1 MLIVAT
7 ETCREKLYSNL
18 ERLRKR
24 VDVLYEAMTAEHGPL
39 PLAEMI
45 CTSEDVRRLTV
56 AALADQFKRVSVRR
70 LAPRPLSIM
79 QQRRS
84 QLAGPTFNGSTEK
97 AVDDDTRTICRTTSS
112 GKSQFQ
118 SEPPSPPP
126 TPKMIPDDL
135 QSTCTSSTN
144 ITSGHG
150 PRPMASVFSTFCPE
164 AMKYQVDLRKAM
176 PMQRTCRCG
185 YDWHGWL
192 ADDKINLTVKDG
204 FRITPRF
211 LGKSHREGGGFG
223 CVLCTSSGKAG
234 AYADANALGEH
245 INIAHTKWQMLHDLD
260 MAGRL
265 GKAMIP

>member
-1 MLIVAT
+1 MLITVA

-18 ERLRKR
+18 ERLQKH
-24 VDVLYEAMTAEHGPL
+24 VDVLNEAMTAEHRPL
-39 PLAEMI
+39 PLAEI
-45 CTSEDVRRLTV
+45 IRISEEVRRLTV
-56 AALADQFKRVSVRR
+56 AALADQFKRVSDGH

-79 QQRRS
+79 RQGRS
-84 QLAGPTFNGSTEK
+84 QVTRPKSNESTEK
-97 AVDDDTRTICRTTSS
+97 LTEDDVQTICRTTSS
-112 GKSQFQ
+112 GKSLFQ

-135 QSTCTSSTN
+135 QSTCTSSTT
-144 ITSGHG
+144 ITSGLG
-150 PRPMASVFSTFCPE
+150 PRPKASVFSMFCPE
-164 AMKYQVDLRKAM
+164 AMKYQVDLQKAM
-176 PMQRTCRCG
+176 PTQQTCRCG

-192 ADDKINLTVKDG
+192 AEDKINLTVKDG

-234 AYADANALGEH
+234 IYGDANALGEH

-265 GKAMIP
+265 GRAMIP